1 MNDVP
6 PRKEGTGQKKKYG
19 SREVNAIERT
29 IEKNPHLTSRELK
42 MRMPRLL
49 KNLSAR
55 TVRRILDIDLDRPA
69 RVAPEKIFLT
79 DEMKVRRVEWATT
92 NLRRRKSY
100 WESVLFIDEVMFEAT
115 GGGGSWRLVRRPRGT
130 PRHDPKFC
138 RSKYKKPRKIMA
150 LAGISASGSR
160 FLTFLPPGVNTNS
173 EVSNTPRC

>member
-42 MRMPRLL
+42 MRMPSRLL

-79 DEMKVRRVEWATT
+79 IMK
-92 NLRRRKSY
+92 
-100 WESVLFIDEVMFEAT
+100 
-115 GGGGSWRLVRRPRGT
+115 
-130 PRHDPKFC
+130 
-138 RSKYKKPRKIMA
+138 
-150 LAGISASGSR
+150 
-160 FLTFLPPGVNTNS
+160 
-173 EVSNTPRC
+173 